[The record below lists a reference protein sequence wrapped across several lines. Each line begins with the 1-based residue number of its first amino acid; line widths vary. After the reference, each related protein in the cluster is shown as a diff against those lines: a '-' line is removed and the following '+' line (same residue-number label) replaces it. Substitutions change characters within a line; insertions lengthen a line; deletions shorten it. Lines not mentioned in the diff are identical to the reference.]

1 MTADDFSF
9 AFMGIYEGINREV
22 GQMEED
28 ESLELVNFLKPE
40 ESMVISQS
48 ELGDLLSKTYGTCD
62 FFGHVIFDEKELK
75 DCAQILLLKL
85 Q

>member
-1 MTADDFSF
+1 
-9 AFMGIYEGINREV
+9 MGTYEGINREV
-22 GQMEED
+22 SQMEDD

-40 ESMVISQS
+40 ESRVISQS
-48 ELGDLLSKTYGTCD
+48 ELSDLLSKTYGTCD
-62 FFGHVIFDEKELK
+62 FFGHVISDEKKLK